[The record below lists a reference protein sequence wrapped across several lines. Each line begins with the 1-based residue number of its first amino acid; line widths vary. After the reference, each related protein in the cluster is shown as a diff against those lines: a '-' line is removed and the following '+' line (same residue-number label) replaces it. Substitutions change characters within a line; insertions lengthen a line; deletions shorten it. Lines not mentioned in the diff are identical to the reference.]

1 MPGFQIHR
9 IGDDNLAFLG
19 HIAEDVFDYEI
30 DPAHVAAY
38 VRSADHALV
47 VAVRDGVVIGQAR
60 AVLHRQPD
68 SGADIYVDNL
78 GVAPE
83 AKRQGVATALVDA
96 LVAWGKALAPC
107 RSVWVATEPENAEA
121 NGFYAAHGFTLA
133 PMAYYSKE
141 FSE

>member
-1 MPGFQIHR
+1 MPDFTLHR
-9 IGDDNLAFLG
+9 ITAQTTALLARV
-19 HIAEDVFDYEI
+19 AEDVFDDTI

-38 VRSADHALV
+38 VAAGDHALY

-68 SGADIYVDNL
+68 SGADIYIDNL
-78 GVAPE
+78 GVAPD

-96 LVAWGKALAPC
+96 LVAWGKAATPC
-107 RSVWVATEPENAEA
+107 RSVWVATEPDNAEA

-133 PMAYYSKE
+133 SMAYYSKDFE
-141 FSE
+141 

>member
-1 MPGFQIHR
+1 MPDFTLHR
-9 IGDDNLAFLG
+9 ITAQTTALLARV
-19 HIAEDVFDYEI
+19 AEDVFDDAI

-38 VRSADHALV
+38 VAAGDHALY

-68 SGADIYVDNL
+68 SGADIYIDNL

-96 LVAWGKALAPC
+96 LVAWGKAATPC
-107 RSVWVATEPENAEA
+107 RSVWVATEPDNEEA

-133 PMAYYSKE
+133 SMAYYAKD
-141 FSE
+141 FA

>member
-1 MPGFQIHR
+1 MPDFTLHR
-9 IGDDNLAFLG
+9 ITAQTTALLARV
-19 HIAEDVFDYEI
+19 AEDVFDDAI

-38 VRSADHALV
+38 VAAGDHALY

-68 SGADIYVDNL
+68 SGADIYIDNL

-96 LVAWGKALAPC
+96 LVAWGKAATPC
-107 RSVWVATEPENAEA
+107 RSLWVATELDNEEA

-133 PMAYYSKE
+133 SMAYYSKDFE
-141 FSE
+141 